1 MLRITPP
8 FESTKKNNDK
18 KKKKKMAPT
27 SSLHTVANNT
37 S

>member
-18 KKKKKMAPT
+18 NKKKKMAPT